1 MPAIAITTITNIIAN
16 LTMRDQKFFS
26 RYRAPRVATPNL
38 VAAQVDSYNSLLTE
52 GVKEIF
58 KEFTPIKDYSGKKFD
73 LEFVRIEL
81 GQPKFDEHYA
91 KVQKMTLDIPLRAIV
106 RLKNKAQIIEK
117 EQEIF
122 LADFPVMTSH
132 GTFIINGVERVI
144 VPQLARSYGVFFTT
158 DEVKGKRH
166 FGAKIIPARGAWI
179 EIEVDADGQLQV
191 RIDRKRKFPA
201 TSLLRVFGAGSDAE
215 IKALFAESEYG
226 AKWAAQALEKDPAK
240 SVDEAYIEIHKRL
253 RDGDLATV
261 ANAREYINSIFGED
275 RYDLSRVGRFRFNQR
290 FDKSLDEKELTRKT
304 LSLDDIV
311 TVLNQTLELE
321 NDPEAVEDNIDHLGS
336 RRVRYVGEMLQ
347 QRLRVGLTHMK
358 RNIQDRMS
366 TIDTDATMPQQFVN
380 PRPLQARIKEFFT
393 TNQLSQFM
401 QQENALTEIEHLR
414 TLSALGPGG
423 LTRERAGFEV
433 RDVHPSHYGRLCP
446 IHTPEGPNIGL
457 ILRLSTFARVNEF
470 GMIETPYVKIKNGKV
485 TNEIVYLN
493 AAEEEKQSIAHGATK
508 VENDMIVDEMVE
520 ARLNG
525 APVRAPRNEV
535 NYMDIAAE
543 QPFSI
548 ATSMIPFLEHDD
560 ANRSL
565 MGSNMQKQS
574 TPCILPE
581 APLVAT
587 GMEGRAALDTGRLII
602 AEEEGTIVQADGRRI
617 IVKNTKGKETEYPL
631 VNFVRTNGF
640 TALHQRP
647 TVSVGTK
654 VQKGDLLADTS
665 STDNGQLALG
675 QNCLVAFM
683 CWSGANYEDAI
694 IISERMVKNS
704 KFSSIHIEEF
714 VCNVRDTKL
723 GEEETTHDIP
733 NVSETKLRNL
743 DEEGIIRVGSEVRP
757 GDILVG
763 KITPKG
769 ETQLTPEERLLRSIF
784 GDKARDVKDSS
795 LRMENGKRGRI
806 ISIKVFSREAG
817 HQLESGIIKRIHIE
831 IAQLR
836 TVSVGDKLAGRHG
849 NKGVISRILPE
860 EDMPYMEDGRPV
872 DVILTPLGVPS
883 RMNLGQILELHLGLA
898 ANTLN
903 YQAICPPFAGATE
916 GEIREELKKAGFQEN
931 GKMKLYDGRT
941 GDAFEQDISVG
952 YMYILKLHHMVED
965 KIHMRSIGPYSLITQ
980 QPLGGK
986 AQGGG
991 QRFGEME
998 VWGLLGYGAA
1008 YTLREML
1015 TVKSDDI
1022 AGRSAAFDAIVR
1034 GERISHHYAPASFNV
1049 LLHTLRGLALDVE
1062 LMQNGSALVNAR
1074 KTPGAEVAD
1083 FDALRIRPA
1092 SPEKI
1097 LEWSHGEV
1105 TKPETINYRTQRPEK
1120 NSLFDEKIFGPE
1132 RDYECYCGKYRGIRY
1147 KGIVCEKCG
1156 VEITR
1161 SIVRRER
1168 MGHVDLAVPVAH
1180 VWFLRAIPSRLSMAL
1195 GVASGDLEKVVY
1207 FAGYMVTSV
1216 NKDEKTRI
1224 CAELDAEFKSK
1235 TKNLQDEKSK
1245 DKIKELFTEAKR
1257 DIESITLGAV
1267 LDEPRYHRYTI
1278 KYGAMFEAGIGAEA
1292 IFELCKKLNLKQ
1304 MIADAEVSLE
1314 KAGAAEREK
1323 TSKRLSILRGM
1334 ERANIRP
1341 EWMFLT
1347 RIPVIPPGLRPMVA
1361 LDGGRHATSDANDL
1375 YRRVINRN
1383 NRLKKLLE
1391 IHAPDVILRNEKRIL
1406 QEAVD
1411 ALIDNSIRH
1420 GGAAFSAT
1428 TQARTRPLKSLS
1440 DNLKGKHGLFR
1451 QNLLGKRVDYSGRS
1465 VIVVGPELKLSQCG
1479 LPKHM
1484 ALELFRPFV
1493 IGKLLEKELAYNIR
1507 GAGRLIDEGVPEVW
1521 AILENI
1527 IKDKYVLLNRAPTLH
1542 RLGIQ
1547 AFQPILIEGNAI
1559 QLHPLVCSAFNAD
1572 FDGDQMAVHVPLSP
1586 ESQAEAREIMSATK
1600 NILKPGNGEAVVAS
1614 KLLDILLGAYWMTK
1628 EVEGAMGENLAFPS
1642 PNAAILAYD
1651 YGRVGFQAKIKV
1663 MPSEKE
1669 KYAAFGGQ
1677 IFETTVGRLLFN
1689 TVFPNDYPFINQA
1702 VDKKGLA
1709 KIIDNLIARYGLEKI
1724 PEIMDRIKN
1733 FGFRYV
1739 TQSGITWSLDDIR
1752 IPEEKNGIVAVA
1764 QKKSEEI
1771 IRHWQEGLLSE
1782 EERYRMNIEVWH
1794 NAKADV
1800 EKLIPGTLV
1809 VNGPVSDMLKSG
1821 ARGSVAQV
1829 TQMAGM
1835 KGLIASPT
1843 GDTIELPVT
1852 KSMKEG
1858 LSPIEYFLTTHGSRS
1873 GLASTALSTAKAG
1886 YLTRRLFDVAQDIVV
1901 TEEECGT
1908 TTGLTIRRESA
1919 SGIGTFLAKNI
1930 EGRFLAADVEH
1941 DGKVEYKKGQFITS
1955 VDAKHIEEMGTPS
1968 VYVRSPVGCKS
1979 QQGVCVHCYG
1989 ADLGTMKPVA
1999 LGEAVGTVA
2008 AQAIGEPGTQLTM
2021 NIKHAGGAASA
2032 AGDVTQ
2038 GLPRVEEIF
2047 ERRTPRNP
2055 AVVATVSGEVVE
2067 IKNDGKE
2074 KVICVAPDLE
2084 HRKAGAKKDVIEYD
2098 LNYRRVPLVK
2108 VGEKIVKGQL
2118 ITDGSADLSD
2128 LFKYAG
2134 KEKTQEYIIK
2144 EVVKIYELQG
2154 ASISVK
2160 HLETIVRQMFS
2171 RVRITSPGATEF
2183 SNGDVISEN
2192 EFALINGETLDA
2204 AGEVSTAEPLVMG
2217 ILDVSLSRASF
2228 LSAAS
2233 FQNTTR
2239 MLIRAAMYGSV
2250 DYLTGLK
2257 ENVIIGRL
2265 IPAGTGFKGSPKE
2278 QLINRYGGQVTPEP
2292 VEVEKEVA

>member
-1 MPAIAITTITNIIAN
+1 
-16 LTMRDQKFFS
+16 MRDQKFFS
-26 RYRAPRVATPNL
+26 RYRTPRVETPNL
-38 VAAQVDSYNSLLTE
+38 VAAQVDSYSLLLKE
-52 GVKEIF
+52 GVREIF

-73 LEFVRIEL
+73 LEFVKIEL
-81 GQPKFDEHYA
+81 GEPKFDEHYA
-91 KVQKMTLDIPLRAIV
+91 KAQKMSLDIPLRAIV
-106 RLKNKAQIIEK
+106 KLKNKAQGTEK

-122 LADFPVMTSH
+122 LADFPLMTEH
-132 GTFIINGVERVI
+132 GTFVINGVERVI
-144 VPQLARSYGVFFTT
+144 VPQLARSYGVFFTS

-166 FGAKIIPARGAWI
+166 FGAKVIPARGAWI
-179 EIEVDADGQLQV
+179 EIEADADGQLQV

-201 TSLLRVFGAGSDAE
+201 ISLLRVLGAHTDAQ
-215 IKALFAESEYG
+215 IKALFADSPLGKEWIES
-226 AKWAAQALEKDPAK
+226 ALEKDPAK
-240 SVDEAYIEIHKRL
+240 TVEDAYIEIHKRL
-253 RDGDLATV
+253 RDGDLATA
-261 ANAREYINSIFGED
+261 ANAREYIDSIFSED
-275 RYDLSRVGRFRFNQR
+275 RYDLSRVGRYRFNQR
-290 FDKSLDEKELTRKT
+290 FEKSLDEKDLTRKT
-304 LSLDDIV
+304 LSLEDLVIV
-311 TVLNQTLELE
+311 FDHVLKLE
-321 NDPEAVEDNIDHLGS
+321 NDPEAMEDNIDHLGS

-401 QQENALTEIEHLR
+401 QQENALTELEHLR

-457 ILRLSTFARVNEF
+457 ILRLATFARLNEF
-470 GMIETPYVKIKNGKV
+470 GMIETPYVRV
-485 TNEIVYLN
+485 TNGHVTGEVVYLN
-493 AAEEEKQSIAHGATK
+493 AAEEEKQIVAHGATK
-508 VENDMIVDEMVE
+508 VADDGKIVEDMVE
-520 ARLNG
+520 VRLNG
-525 APVRAPRNEV
+525 SPTRVPRKDV
-535 NYMDIAAE
+535 NYIDVDPA

-560 ANRSL
+560 ANRAL
-565 MGSNMQKQS
+565 MGSNMQKQA
-574 TPCILPE
+574 TPCIVPE

-587 GMEGRAALDTGRLII
+587 GMEERAARDTGRLII
-602 AEEEGTIVQADGRRI
+602 AKEAGVVTQADGKRI
-617 IVKNTKGKETEYPL
+617 KVKNEKGKEVEYPI

-640 TALHQRP
+640 TALHGRP
-647 TVSVGTK
+647 AVSVGTK
-654 VQKGDLLADTS
+654 VKKGDLLADTS
-665 STDNGQLALG
+665 TSDQGQLALG
-675 QNCLVAFM
+675 QNALVAFM

-694 IISERMVKNS
+694 IISERLVKNS
-704 KFSSIHIEEF
+704 KFASIHIEEF

-723 GEEETTHDIP
+723 GPEETTHDIP
-733 NVSETKLRNL
+733 NVSEAKLRNL
-743 DEEGIIRVGSEVRP
+743 DEDGIIRTGSEVRP

-806 ISIKVFSREAG
+806 IGVKVFSREAG

-898 ANTLN
+898 ANSLN

-916 GEIREELKKAGFQEN
+916 IEIREELKKAGFNES

-941 GDAFEQDISVG
+941 GEQFEQDISVG

-998 VWGLLGYGAA
+998 VWALLGYGAA

-1015 TVKSDDI
+1015 TIKSDDI
-1022 AGRSAAFDAIVR
+1022 MGRSAAFDSIVR

-1062 LMQNGSALVNAR
+1062 LMRGGQPMGVRKGPGS
-1074 KTPGAEVAD
+1074 EVSD
-1083 FDALRIRPA
+1083 FDAVRIRPA

-1161 SIVRRER
+1161 AIVRRER

-1180 VWFLRAIPSRLSMAL
+1180 VWFLRAIPSRLSMVL
-1195 GVASGDLEKVVY
+1195 GISGGDLEKVVY
-1207 FAGYMVTSV
+1207 FAGYIVTQV
-1216 NKDEKTRI
+1216 HKAEKERI
-1224 CAELDAEFKSK
+1224 MGELESEYKQK
-1235 TKNLQDEKSK
+1235 LKNLQDEKSK
-1245 DKIKELFTEAKR
+1245 DKMKELFLEAKH
-1257 DIESITLGAV
+1257 DIESIFVGAV
-1267 LDEPRYHRYTI
+1267 LDEPKYHRYVI

-1292 IFELCKKLNLKQ
+1292 MYDLCKKLNLKE
-1304 MIADAEVSLE
+1304 MAENTEAALV
-1314 KAGAAEREK
+1314 KAGAADREK
-1323 TSKRLSILRGM
+1323 FGKRLSILRGM
-1334 ERANIRP
+1334 IRANVRP

-1361 LDGGRHATSDANDL
+1361 LDGGRHATSDVNDL

-1391 IHAPDVILRNEKRIL
+1391 IQAPDVILRNEKRIL
-1406 QEAVD
+1406 QEAID
-1411 ALIDNSIRH
+1411 ALVDNSIRH

-1465 VIVVGPELKLSQCG
+1465 VIVVGPELKLNQCG

-1521 AILENI
+1521 AILEDVI
-1527 IKDKYVLLNRAPTLH
+1527 RDKYVLLNRAPTLH

-1559 QLHPLVCSAFNAD
+1559 QLHPLVCPAFNAD

-1586 ESQAEAREIMSATK
+1586 EAQTEAREIMSATK
-1600 NILKPGNGEAVVAS
+1600 NILKPGNSEPVVAT
-1614 KLLDILLGAYWMTK
+1614 KLLDILLGTYWMTK
-1628 EVEGAMGENLAFPS
+1628 EVVGAKGEGMAFPN
-1642 PNAAILAYD
+1642 PNSAILAYD
-1651 YGRVGFQAKIKV
+1651 YGHVGFQAKVKV

-1689 TVFPNDYPFINQA
+1689 TVFPADYPFINHSI
-1702 VDKKGLA
+1702 DKKALS
-1709 KIIDNLIARYGLEKI
+1709 KLIDDLIARYGLDKI
-1724 PEIMDRIKN
+1724 PEILDRIKN

-1752 IPEEKNGIVAVA
+1752 VPKEKNDIVEAAEAKSA
-1764 QKKSEEI
+1764 QVVK
-1771 IRHWQEGLLSE
+1771 HWQDGLLSE

-1794 NAKADV
+1794 DAKAQV
-1800 EKLIPGTLV
+1800 EKLMPATLP
-1809 VNGPVSDMLKSG
+1809 VNGSVSDMVTSG
-1821 ARGSVAQV
+1821 ARGSIGQV

-1843 GDTIELPVT
+1843 GEAIEFPIT

-1858 LSPIEYFLTTHGSRS
+1858 LTPLEYFITTHGSRK
-1873 GLASTALSTAKAG
+1873 GLSDTALNTAKAG
-1886 YLTRRLFDVAQDIVV
+1886 YLTRRLFDVAQDVV
-1901 TEEECGT
+1901 IAHEDCGT
-1908 TTGLTIRRESA
+1908 KEGLTIKRESA
-1919 SGIGTFLAKNI
+1919 SGIGTFLAQNI
-1930 EGRFLAADVEH
+1930 TGRYLAADVEE
-1941 DGKVEYKKGQFITS
+1941 DGKVVYKKGHFVTGT
-1955 VDAKHIEEMGTPS
+1955 DAKHIEEMGVPS
-1968 VYVRSPVGCKS
+1968 VYVRSPIGCRA
-1979 QQGVCVHCYG
+1979 GRGICVRCYG
-1989 ADLGTMKPVA
+1989 ADLGTTKPVA

-2021 NIKHAGGAASA
+2021 RTFHAGGAASVG
-2032 AGDVTQ
+2032 GDITQ

-2047 ERRTPRNP
+2047 ERRMPRNP
-2055 AVVATVSGEVVE
+2055 AIVATVSGEVLE
-2067 IKNDGKE
+2067 IRDEGKE
-2074 KVICVAPDLE
+2074 KVLVVTPDLE
-2084 HRKAGAKKDVIEYD
+2084 YRGKSKKETLEYD
-2098 LNYRRVPLVK
+2098 VNFRRILLVK
-2108 VGEKIVKGQL
+2108 VGERITKGQL
-2118 ITDGSADLSD
+2118 LTDGSADLSD

-2134 KEKTQEYIIK
+2134 KERAQEYLIS

-2154 ASISVK
+2154 ASISAK

-2171 RVRITSPGATEF
+2171 RVRVTDQGSTEY
-2183 SNGDVISEN
+2183 STGDVTSESDLRDAS
-2192 EFALINGETLDA
+2192 EKAVQDGGEPA
-2204 AGEVSTAEPLVMG
+2204 KSEPLVMG
-2217 ILDVSLSRASF
+2217 ILDVSLSRQSF

-2239 MLIRAAMYGSV
+2239 MLIKAAMYGSV
-2250 DYLTGLK
+2250 DRLEGLK

-2278 QLINRYGGQVTPEP
+2278 RLVNKYAAAPEV
-2292 VEVEKEVA
+2292 VESEVI

>member
-1 MPAIAITTITNIIAN
+1 
-16 LTMRDQKFFS
+16 MREQKYFS
-26 RYRAPRVATPNL
+26 RFKAPLVETPNL
-38 VAAQVDSYNSLLTE
+38 VAAQVDSYKWIIE
-52 GVKEIF
+52 KGVRETF

-73 LEFVRIEL
+73 LEFVKVEIGE
-81 GQPKFDEHYA
+81 PKYDEHYA
-91 KVQKMTLDIPLRAIV
+91 KAQKLTLDVPVRAIV
-106 RLKNKAQIIEK
+106 RLKNKAQVSEK

-122 LADFPVMTSH
+122 LADLPIMTSH
-132 GTFIINGVERVI
+132 GTFVINGVERVI
-144 VPQLARSYGVFFTT
+144 VPQLARSYGVFFTAE
-158 DEVKGKRH
+158 EVKGKRH

-179 EIEVDADGQLQV
+179 EIEAESTGDISV

-201 TSLLRVFGAGSDAE
+201 ISLLRVLGAHFDSD
-215 IKALFAESEYG
+215 IRSLFAKNPEG
-226 AKWAAQALEKDPAK
+226 KKWIELALEKDPAK
-240 SVDEAYIEIHKRL
+240 TVDEAYVEIHKRL
-253 RDGDLATV
+253 RDGDLATA
-261 ANAREYINSIFGED
+261 ANAREYINSIFGPE
-275 RYDLSRVGRFRFNQR
+275 RYDLSRVGRYRFNQR
-290 FDKSLDEKELTRKT
+290 FGKSLDEVELVRKT
-304 LSLDDIV
+304 LSLDDLV
-311 TVLNQTLELE
+311 LVLNHVLALE
-321 NDPEAVEDNIDHLGS
+321 NDPNAIEDNIDHLGS

-366 TIDTDATMPQQFVN
+366 TIDADAVLPQQFVN

-401 QQENALTEIEHLR
+401 QQENALTELEHLR

-457 ILRLSTFARVNEF
+457 ILRLSTFARLNEF
-470 GMIETPYVKIKNGKV
+470 GMIETPYSKVANGKV
-485 TNEIVYLN
+485 TGEIVYLN
-493 AAEEEKQSIAHGATK
+493 AAEEEQERIAHGATVLEADGTIK
-508 VENDMIVDEMVE
+508 EDTVE

-525 APVRAPRNEV
+525 YPTRVGRKEISFIDVAP
-535 NYMDIAAE
+535 E

-560 ANRSL
+560 ANRAL

-574 TPCILPE
+574 TPCIIPE
-581 APLVAT
+581 APLVGT
-587 GMEGRAALDTGRLII
+587 GMEARAAKDTGRLIV
-602 AEEEGTIVQADGRRI
+602 AKEAGTVTAVDGRHVT
-617 IVKNTKGKETEYPL
+617 VKNEKGKETDYPL

-647 TVSVGTK
+647 SVELGAK
-654 VQKGDLLADTS
+654 VKKGDLLADTS
-665 STDNGQLALG
+665 TTDNGQLALG
-675 QNCLVAFM
+675 QNALVAFM

-694 IISERMVKNS
+694 IISERLVKDS

-723 GEEETTHDIP
+723 GPEETTHDIP

-743 DEEGIIRVGSEVRP
+743 DEDGIIRTGSEVRP

-806 ISIKVFSREAG
+806 IGVKVFSREAG

-898 ANTLN
+898 ANSLN

-916 GEIREELKKAGFQEN
+916 EEIRAELKKAGHNEN
-931 GKMKLYDGRT
+931 GKMPLYDGRT
-941 GDAFEQDISVG
+941 GEKFEQDIAVG

-998 VWGLLGYGAA
+998 VWALLGYGAA

-1022 AGRSAAFDAIVR
+1022 MGRSAAFDSIVR
-1034 GERISHHYAPASFNV
+1034 GERIAHHYAPASFNV

-1062 LMQNGSALVNAR
+1062 LMKSGDPVRGTR
-1074 KTPGAEVAD
+1074 KTPGAEASD

-1092 SPEKI
+1092 SPERI

-1147 KGIVCEKCG
+1147 KGIICEKCG

-1161 SIVRRER
+1161 AIVRRER

-1180 VWFLRAIPSRLSMAL
+1180 VWFLRAIPSRLSMVL
-1195 GVASGDLEKVVY
+1195 GISGGDLEKVVY
-1207 FAGYMVTSV
+1207 FAGYIV
-1216 NKDEKTRI
+1216 NAIHQKEKERI
-1224 CAELDAEFKSK
+1224 VGELETEYKAKL
-1235 TKNLQDEKSK
+1235 KNLQDEKSK
-1245 DKIKELFTEAKR
+1245 EKMKELFLEAKH
-1257 DIESITLGAV
+1257 DIESIYVGAV
-1267 LDEPRYHRYTI
+1267 LDEPKYHRFAI

-1292 IFELCKKLNLKQ
+1292 IYNLCKSLDLKKLVKEVEVALENSGAADREKLSRRLSAIRG
-1304 MIADAEVSLE
+1304 MI
-1314 KAGAAEREK
+1314 KAGV
-1323 TSKRLSILRGM
+1323 
-1334 ERANIRP
+1334 RP
-1341 EWMFLT
+1341 EWMFLS

-1361 LDGGRHATSDANDL
+1361 LDGGRHATSDVNDL

-1391 IHAPDVILRNEKRIL
+1391 IQAPDVILRNEKRIL
-1406 QEAVD
+1406 QEAID

-1465 VIVVGPELKLSQCG
+1465 VIVVGPELKLNQCG

-1521 AILENI
+1521 AILEDV

-1559 QLHPLVCSAFNAD
+1559 QLHPMVCPAFNAD

-1586 ESQAEAREIMSATK
+1586 ESQAEAREIMAAPK
-1600 NILKPGNGEAVVAS
+1600 NILKPGNGEPVVAS
-1614 KLLDILLGAYWMTK
+1614 KLLDILLGSYWMTK
-1628 EVEGAMGENLAFPS
+1628 EVEGMKGEGLAFPS

-1651 YGRVGFQAKIKV
+1651 YGHVGFQAKVKI

-1669 KYAAFGGQ
+1669 KYAQFGGQ
-1677 IFETTVGRLLFN
+1677 LFETTVGRLLFN
-1689 TVFPNDYPFINQA
+1689 TVFPSDYPFINYA
-1702 VDKKGLA
+1702 IGKDTLA
-1709 KIIDNLIARYGLEKI
+1709 KLVDDLIIRYGLEKI
-1724 PEIMDRIKN
+1724 PDIMDKVKN

-1739 TQSGITWSLDDIR
+1739 TQSGITWSLDDIK
-1752 IPEEKNGIVAVA
+1752 IPKEKAGIIERA
-1764 QKKSEEI
+1764 QKKSDEVVG
-1771 IRHWQEGLLSE
+1771 HWQNGLLSE
-1782 EERYRMNIEVWH
+1782 EERYRMNIEIWH
-1794 NAKADV
+1794 AAKAEV
-1800 EKLIPGTLV
+1800 EKLIPASLPK
-1809 VNGPVSDMLKSG
+1809 NGPVEDMLKSK
-1821 ARGSVAQV
+1821 ARGSVAQL

-1843 GDTIELPVT
+1843 GETIEHPVT

-1858 LSPIEYFLTTHGSRS
+1858 LSPIEYFTTTHGSRS

-1886 YLTRRLFDVAQDIVV
+1886 YLTRRLFDVAQDVV
-1901 TEEECGT
+1901 VSLEDCGT
-1908 TTGLTIRRESA
+1908 KEGLTISRQSA
-1919 SGIGTFLAKNI
+1919 SGIGSFLAKNI
-1930 EGRFLAADVEH
+1930 SGRYLAQDIEK
-1941 DGKVEYKKGQFITS
+1941 DGKPLYKKGHFITAADS
-1955 VDAKHIEEMGTPS
+1955 RAIEETG
-1968 VYVRSPVGCKS
+1968 VEGVLVRSPIVCKA
-1979 QQGVCVHCYG
+1979 GRGICMKCYG

-2032 AGDVTQ
+2032 EGDVTS

-2047 ERRTPRNP
+2047 ERRSPRNP

-2067 IKNDGKE
+2067 IRQEQKE
-2074 KVICVAPDLE
+2074 KIIIVAPDLE
-2084 HRKAGAKKDVIEYD
+2084 DRKVGKKSGDMVEYSAHP
-2098 LNYRRVPLVK
+2098 RRVPTVK
-2108 VGEKIVKGQL
+2108 VGDKFAKGQL
-2118 ITDGSADLSD
+2118 LTDGSADITE

-2134 KEKTQEYIIK
+2134 KDRTQQYIMSEII
-2144 EVVKIYELQG
+2144 KIYELQG

-2160 HLETIVRQMFS
+2160 HVEVIVRQMFS
-2171 RVRITSPGATEF
+2171 RVKVKTLGGTEC
-2183 SNGDVISEN
+2183 SIGDVISDADLN
-2192 EFALINGETLDA
+2192 VINDRTTEQGGEA
-2204 AGEVSTAEPLVMG
+2204 ATSDPMVMG
-2217 ILDVSLSRASF
+2217 ILDVSLSRQSF

-2239 MLIRAAMYGSV
+2239 MLIKASIYGAV
-2250 DYLTGLK
+2250 DKLEGLK

-2265 IPAGTGFKGSPKE
+2265 IPAGTGFKGSVKE
-2278 QLINRYGGQVTPEP
+2278 KLVNRYAPAAG
-2292 VEVEKEVA
+2292 EVAEDTRIRPTMSRSAE

>member
-1 MPAIAITTITNIIAN
+1 
-16 LTMRDQKFFS
+16 MREQKYFA
-26 RYRAPRVATPNL
+26 RYRKPRVETPNL
-38 VAAQVDSYNSLLTE
+38 VAAQVDSYKLLLEE
-52 GVKEIF
+52 GVRDAF
-58 KEFTPIKDYSGKKFD
+58 KEFTPIQDYSGKKFD
-73 LEFVRIEL
+73 LEFVKIEI
-81 GQPKFDEHYA
+81 GEPKYDEHYA
-91 KVQKMTLDIPLRAIV
+91 KAQKMSLDIPVRAIV
-106 RLKNKAQIIEK
+106 KLKNKTMGIEK

-122 LADFPVMTSH
+122 LADLPLMTNH

-144 VPQLARSYGVFFTT
+144 VPQLARSYGVFFTS
-158 DEVKGKRH
+158 DEVKGKMH
-166 FGAKIIPARGAWI
+166 FGAKIIPQRGAWI
-179 EIEVDADGQLQV
+179 EIEADALGELQV

-201 TSLLRVFGAGSDAE
+201 TSLLRILGAPYDSDL
-215 IKALFAESEYG
+215 KSLFANTPAGKAWVE
-226 AKWAAQALEKDPAK
+226 AAMEKDPAK
-240 SVDEAYIEIHKRL
+240 TAEEAYVEIHKRL
-253 RDGDLATV
+253 RDGDLATA
-261 ANAREYINSIFGED
+261 ANAREYINSIFSAE

-290 FDKSLDEKELTRKT
+290 FGKSLDEKELGRKT
-304 LSLDDIV
+304 LSLDDVV
-311 TVLNQTLELE
+311 TVLNHVLKLEH
-321 NDPEAVEDNIDHLGS
+321 DPEAMEDNIDHLGS

-366 TIDTDATMPQQFVN
+366 TIDADASLPQQFVN

-401 QQENALTEIEHLR
+401 QQTNALEELEHLR

-457 ILRLSTFARVNEF
+457 ILRLAQYARLNAF
-470 GMIETPYVKIKNGKV
+470 GMIETPYVKVVKGVV
-485 TNEIVYLN
+485 THEVVYLN
-493 AAEEEKQSIAHGATK
+493 AAEEEKEIIAHGATQVSDDGK
-508 VENDMIVDEMVE
+508 ILEEQVE

-525 APVRAPRNEV
+525 APARFARNEISYIDV
-535 NYMDIAAE
+535 SPE

-548 ATSMIPFLEHDD
+548 ATTMIPFLEHDD

-565 MGSNMQKQS
+565 MGSNMQKQA
-574 TPCILPE
+574 TPCIIPE
-581 APLVAT
+581 MPLVAT
-587 GMEGRAALDTGRLII
+587 GIEERAARNTGRLIY
-602 AEEEGTIVQADGRRI
+602 AKEAGTVTASDGKHI
-617 IVKNTKGKETEYPL
+617 KVKNEKGKEVEYPL

-647 TVSVGTK
+647 SVSVGDK
-654 VQKGDLLADTS
+654 VKKGGLLADMS
-665 STDNGQLALG
+665 SSDGGQLSLG
-675 QNCLVAFM
+675 QNALVAFM
-683 CWSGANYEDAI
+683 CWSGNNYEDAI

-723 GEEETTHDIP
+723 GPEETTHDIP
-733 NVSETKLRNL
+733 NVSEAKLRNL
-743 DEEGIIRVGSEVRP
+743 DEDGVVRVGSEVRP

-795 LRMENGKRGRI
+795 LRMENGKKGRI
-806 ISIKVFSREAG
+806 VGVKVFSREAG
-817 HQLESGIIKRIHIE
+817 HHLESGIIKRIHIE

-836 TVSVGDKLAGRHG
+836 MVSVGDKLAGRHG

-903 YQAICPPFAGATE
+903 YQAICPPFVGATE
-916 GEIREELKKAGFQEN
+916 EEIRGELKKAGFKES
-931 GKMKLYDGRT
+931 GKMALYDGRT
-941 GDAFEQDISVG
+941 GEKFEQDISVG

-998 VWGLLGYGAA
+998 VWALLGYGAA

-1015 TVKSDDI
+1015 TIKSDDI
-1022 AGRSAAFDAIVR
+1022 MGRSAAFDSIVR
-1034 GERISHHYAPASFNV
+1034 GERINHHYAPASFNV

-1062 LMQNGSALVNAR
+1062 LMRGNSAVPTAR
-1074 KTPGAEVAD
+1074 KTTGAEVSD
-1083 FDALRIRPA
+1083 FDAVRIRPA

-1097 LEWSHGEV
+1097 LEWSYGEV

-1147 KGIVCEKCG
+1147 KGIICEKCG

-1161 SIVRRER
+1161 AIVRRER

-1180 VWFLRAIPSRLSMAL
+1180 VWFLRAIPSRLSSVL
-1195 GVASGDLEKVVY
+1195 GIPSGDLEKVVY
-1207 FAGYMVTSV
+1207 FAGYIVTTIHKS
-1216 NKDEKTRI
+1216 EKERI
-1224 CAELDAEFKSK
+1224 VSELEAEYKQKL
-1235 TKNLQDEKSK
+1235 KNLQDDKSK
-1245 DKIKELFTEAKR
+1245 DKMKELFLEAKK
-1257 DIESITLGAV
+1257 DIESLYVGAV
-1267 LDEPRYHRYTI
+1267 LDEPRYHRYAI

-1292 IFELCKKLNLKQ
+1292 LYELCKKLDLKV
-1304 MIADAEVSLE
+1304 MVEE
-1314 KAGAAEREK
+1314 TEAALVKTSAANREK
-1323 TSKRLSILRGM
+1323 LSRRLSTLRGM
-1334 ERANIRP
+1334 IKAGVRP
-1341 EWMFLT
+1341 EWMFLS

-1361 LDGGRHATSDANDL
+1361 LDGGRHATSDVNDL

-1406 QEAVD
+1406 QEAID
-1411 ALIDNSIRH
+1411 ALVDNSIRH

-1521 AILENI
+1521 AILEEV
-1527 IKDKYVLLNRAPTLH
+1527 IKDKYVMLNRAPTLH

-1547 AFQPILIEGNAI
+1547 AFQPVLIEGNAI
-1559 QLHPLVCSAFNAD
+1559 QLHPLVCPAFNAD
-1572 FDGDQMAVHVPLSP
+1572 FDGDQMAVHVPLSV
-1586 ESQAEAREIMSATK
+1586 EAQAEAREIMAAPK
-1600 NILKPGNGEAVVAS
+1600 NILKPGNGEPVVAT

-1628 EVEGAMGENLAFPS
+1628 EVEGMKGEGLAFPN
-1642 PNAAILAYD
+1642 PNSAILAYD
-1651 YGRVGFQAKIKV
+1651 YGHVGFQAKVKV
-1663 MPSEKE
+1663 LPSEKE
-1669 KYAAFGGQ
+1669 KYAQFGGQ
-1677 IFETTVGRLLFN
+1677 LFETTVGRLLFN
-1689 TVFPNDYPFINQA
+1689 TVFPSDYPFINYA
-1702 VDKKGLA
+1702 IDKKSLGKLV
-1709 KIIDNLIARYGLEKI
+1709 DDLIARYGLDRV
-1724 PEIMDRIKN
+1724 PEILDRIKN

-1752 IPEEKNGIVAVA
+1752 VPAGKKAIVDVAEEKSAQIV
-1764 QKKSEEI
+1764 E
-1771 IRHWQEGLLSE
+1771 HWKQGLLSE

-1794 NAKADV
+1794 QAKSDV
-1800 EKLIPGTLV
+1800 EKLMPATLPLH
-1809 VNGPVSDMLKSG
+1809 GSVSDMLKSG

-1843 GDTIELPVT
+1843 GEAIEFPIT

-1858 LSPIEYFLTTHGSRS
+1858 LSPIEYFITTHGSRK
-1873 GLASTALSTAKAG
+1873 GLSDTALNTAKAG
-1886 YLTRRLFDVAQDIVV
+1886 YLTRRLFDVAQDVV
-1901 TEEECGT
+1901 VSEEECGT
-1908 TTGLTIRRESA
+1908 KEGLMMYRESA
-1919 SGIGTFLAKNI
+1919 SGIGTFLAANI
-1930 EGRFLAADVEH
+1930 TGRYLAAEVAVGETTH
-1941 DGKVEYKKGQFITS
+1941 YKKGHLISSQ
-1955 VDAKHIEEMGTPS
+1955 DAKKIEELGVDS
-1968 VYVRSPVGCKS
+1968 VYVRSPIGCRANR
-1979 QQGVCVHCYG
+1979 GVCARCYG

-2021 NIKHAGGAASA
+2021 RTFHAGGAASVG
-2032 AGDVTQ
+2032 GDITN

-2047 ERRTPRNP
+2047 ERRMPRNP
-2055 AVVATVSGEVVE
+2055 ATIATVSGEVVE
-2067 IKNDGKE
+2067 IKDDGKE
-2074 KVICVAPDLE
+2074 KTIIVAPDLE
-2084 HRKAGAKKDVIEYD
+2084 DKAKTKMKKGSEVIEYEVHF
-2098 LNYRRVPLVK
+2098 RRIPAVK
-2108 VGEKIVKGQL
+2108 VGDKIEKGQFL
-2118 ITDGSADLSD
+2118 TDGSADLSE
-2128 LFKYAG
+2128 LFKFGG
-2134 KEKTQEYIIK
+2134 KEKTQAYIIS

-2154 ASISVK
+2154 ASVSAK

-2171 RVRITSPGATEF
+2171 RMKIVKPGSSEYSPA
-2183 SNGDVISEN
+2183 DVVSAADLAAIN
-2192 EFALINGETLDA
+2192 EKIVADDGEPA
-2204 AGEVSTAEPLVMG
+2204 VGEPLIMG

-2239 MLIRAAMYGSV
+2239 MLIRASIYGSTDRLV
-2250 DYLTGLK
+2250 GLK

-2278 QLINRYGGQVTPEP
+2278 KLVNRYAPQVQEGMGEITER
-2292 VEVEKEVA
+2292 VAKKDIVS